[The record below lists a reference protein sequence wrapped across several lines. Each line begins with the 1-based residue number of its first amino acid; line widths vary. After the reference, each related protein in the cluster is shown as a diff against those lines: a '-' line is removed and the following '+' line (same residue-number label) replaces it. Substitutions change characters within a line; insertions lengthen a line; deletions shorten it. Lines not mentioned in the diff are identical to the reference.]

1 MSEKEKTQFLEEYYY
16 NIQNPAA
23 YTTPDKLYQSLK
35 SNKSFKFTKYFIS
48 KWLRRQDA
56 YTLQRQVRKPK
67 KLPNIRVSGINVQW
81 SMDLM
86 DVQNLSKE
94 NDGVRFLLILIDS
107 FSKYLRIVALKQKT
121 AAVVLNGIQQ
131 VFESGVQCKKLRSD
145 RGSEFRNNL
154 LRNYLQKKGV
164 RLFFANQNSK
174 ASIAERVIRTIRGR
188 LYRYFKKNRTHR
200 YIDVLSD
207 IVDNYNSTPHR
218 SLNGLAPNKVTKK
231 NEADVWAVLYLKKSK
246 TIKKPKLNEK
256 IEKQRTIKY
265 RYKINDMVRL
275 SHLKHVFRRGYNQQ
289 FTGEVFR
296 IAKIFHIQGI
306 PFYKVKDF
314 NQEAIEGDFYEN
326 DLQKVDK
333 NEESLWMIEKII
345 QKRKRKGVTELL
357 VKFESW
363 PEKFNQWIKE
373 SDIVDLSKT

>member
-23 YTTPDKLYQSLK
+23 YTTPDKLYQALK

-131 VFESGVQCKKLRSD
+131 VFESGVQCKKIRSD

-154 LRNYLQKKGV
+154 LRNYLQKKRSSFVFCQSKFKGFEC
-164 RLFFANQNSK
+164 RNS
-174 ASIAERVIRTIRGR
+174 
-188 LYRYFKKNRTHR
+188 Y
-200 YIDVLSD
+200 
-207 IVDNYNSTPHR
+207 
-218 SLNGLAPNKVTKK
+218 
-231 NEADVWAVLYLKKSK
+231 
-246 TIKKPKLNEK
+246 
-256 IEKQRTIKY
+256 
-265 RYKINDMVRL
+265 
-275 SHLKHVFRRGYNQQ
+275 
-289 FTGEVFR
+289 
-296 IAKIFHIQGI
+296 
-306 PFYKVKDF
+306 
-314 NQEAIEGDFYEN
+314 
-326 DLQKVDK
+326 
-333 NEESLWMIEKII
+333 
-345 QKRKRKGVTELL
+345 
-357 VKFESW
+357 
-363 PEKFNQWIKE
+363 
-373 SDIVDLSKT
+373 

>member
-1 MSEKEKTQFLEEYYY
+1 M
-16 NIQNPAA
+16 
-23 YTTPDKLYQSLK
+23 
-35 SNKSFKFTKYFIS
+35 
-48 KWLRRQDA
+48 
-56 YTLQRQVRKPK
+56 
-67 KLPNIRVSGINVQW
+67 
-81 SMDLM
+81 
-86 DVQNLSKE
+86 
-94 NDGVRFLLILIDS
+94 
-107 FSKYLRIVALKQKT
+107 
-121 AAVVLNGIQQ
+121 
-131 VFESGVQCKKLRSD
+131 
-145 RGSEFRNNL
+145 
-154 LRNYLQKKGV
+154 
-164 RLFFANQNSK
+164 
-174 ASIAERVIRTIRGR
+174 
-188 LYRYFKKNRTHR
+188 
-200 YIDVLSD
+200 SD

-246 TIKKPKLNEK
+246 TIKNPKLNEK

-296 IAKIFHIQGI
+296 IAKRFHIQGI

-373 SDIVDLSKT
+373 SDIVDLSRT